1 MTNLQPHDSAIL
13 ESDVREEFYYLLELE
28 GFVDQ
33 EAEHYEHEWNSQSE
47 AQNCLA
53 EALPW
58 AIAQRGEVKEEGEG
72 PIRLIV
78 RHPVFC
84 RATDGFAGT
93 MIVAIIRFATREA
106 AMDRLNAEYEADP
119 EIDCELQDP
128 TFVPEPV
135 TTDSVDSNDDDCPF

>member
-1 MTNLQPHDSAIL
+1 MTDLQLIDSALL
-13 ESDVREEFYYLLELE
+13 ESDLREEFYLIEQE
-28 GFVDQ
+28 GYVDQ
-33 EAEHYEHEWNSQSE
+33 ETEHYEHEWNARSE

-106 AMDRLNAEYEADP
+106 AMVRLNAEYEADP
-119 EIDCELQDP
+119 EINCELQDP
-128 TFVPEPV
+128 TFIPEPAPV
-135 TTDSVDSNDDDCPF
+135 REETEDNCPF